1 VHDDVDSTEPSAY
14 SLSDC
19 AAPFYGREIRS
30 DELNPV
36 WKTGRSDSGGPK
48 NHRAFRMQSVCD
60 RKTDA
65 FAGPSHQ
72 RAQTVQLGGC
82 H

>member
-1 VHDDVDSTEPSAY
+1 VHDDVDSTEPMANC
-14 SLSDC
+14 LSDC
-19 AAPFYGREIRS
+19 ATPCYGREIRS

-36 WKTGRSDSGGPK
+36 WKTGRSGSGGRK
-48 NHRAFRMQSVCD
+48 NRRAFDMQSVRD

-65 FAGPSHQ
+65 FAGPGHQ
-72 RAQTVQLGGC
+72 RAQTAQLGGC